1 MVGFLTDPFPLLSRC
16 NEVAILRTIIAVA
29 FILMMSIVVGACA
42 AKTQLPV
49 LREAPDFTLTN
60 QDGLEVR
67 LSDFRGKV
75 VVMDFIYTSCP
86 DVCGRLNHKVK
97 TVREQF

>member
-1 MVGFLTDPFPLLSRC
+1 MVGFLTDPFPLLRRC
-16 NEVAILRTIIAVA
+16 DEVAMLRTITTVA
-29 FILMMSIVVGACA
+29 FILMISIVLGACT

-49 LREAPDFTLTN
+49 LREAPDFALTN

-67 LSDFRGKV
+67 LSDFRGKG

-86 DVCGRLNHKVK
+86 DALRCSNSRK
-97 TVREQF
+97 